1 MSSNLRSDGARLFL
15 KKYFVD
21 EKASKRGFSKFY
33 EKLKNFVDEVPAA
46 ETRLIFLFLVLFENL
61 VLKFLG

>member
-1 MSSNLRSDGARLFL
+1 MKRLQ
-15 KKYFVD
+15 K
-21 EKASKRGFSKFY
+21 GFSKFY

-46 ETRLIFLFLVLFENL
+46 ETWLIFLFLVLFENL